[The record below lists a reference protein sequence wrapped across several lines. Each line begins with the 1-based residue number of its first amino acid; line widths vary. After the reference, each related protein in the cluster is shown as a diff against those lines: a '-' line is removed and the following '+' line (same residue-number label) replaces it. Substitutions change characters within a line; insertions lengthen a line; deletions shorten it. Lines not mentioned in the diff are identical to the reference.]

1 MLHFRKI
8 DCYGQLILGSL
19 AISSML
25 ILFGSGLLI
34 GLFIIGGWQVIS
46 AIFNTKSFIRAG
58 FQKRI
63 LVYWMA
69 CITDLLL
76 LFLTYSSIRLIPDNI
91 AAEVLPGITL
101 LGAIAIAVYYW
112 KIYFKLIGFI
122 SLRDELDGLTK
133 AKHRS

>member
-1 MLHFRKI
+1 MLHLRKI

-91 AAEVLPGITL
+91 AAEVLSGITL

-112 KIYFKLIGFI
+112 KIYFKLIGLI